1 MLKGTFV
8 ILVVLNLVAFYF
20 SAERFLI
27 SLAPPH
33 LVGECTQGALSQ
45 AAHEASVSMQNFL
58 IPAAMWLVGA
68 ALVDLVFASV
78 VIFRRPHNGT

>member
-33 LVGECTQGALSQ
+33 LLGECTSGALSQ
-45 AAHEASVSMQNFL
+45 AAHEASNSMQNFL
-58 IPAAMWLVGA
+58 IPAAMWLGGTALADLFFAGA
-68 ALVDLVFASV
+68 VVFGRSG
-78 VIFRRPHNGT
+78 NGT